1 MGIGVRRRPPPA
13 ARPRRAARGRAG
25 VVNGSARELVW
36 CDIYTGTALAS
47 GVSAVGTLLT
57 RQLPCDAAHPHRT
70 RDTARAVP
78 DRTPAQ
84 RVADNQ
90 RGPDARYRERFL
102 DWRDAP
108 SNDDDGLTTCCAC
121 ELATAPAEYMQF
133 CCWPPGGKA

>member
-1 MGIGVRRRPPPA
+1 MMKSRDLKLA
-13 ARPRRAARGRAG
+13 AGAG
-25 VVNGSARELVW
+25 GEHGSARELV
-36 CDIYTGTALAS
+36 CGVIYTGTALAS

-70 RDTARAVP
+70 RDTARAAP

-108 SNDDDGLTTCCAC
+108 SDDDDGLTTCCAC